1 MFFQI
6 PGFPDLQ
13 FGSLYCIGRNYAK
26 HAAEMN
32 SDVPENPVVFLKPR
46 SSIIFTGENI
56 VIPELTNDVH
66 HEVELV
72 VLIGEKVRNI
82 TPDEADSA
90 IKAYGVGLDM
100 TARDLQSEAKKS
112 GLPWS
117 LAKGFETF
125 APLGTLYPYS
135 KDTDLQNLS
144 IEVEVNEEVRQKGQT
159 SDMIFSV
166 NQIISYISKYFT
178 LYPGDLIY
186 TGTPEGVSAVQKGDQ
201 ITAQLGDGIST
212 LQVHVV

>member
-6 PGFPDLQ
+6 PGYPDLQ

-32 SDVPENPVVFLKPR
+32 SDVPDNPVVFLKPR
-46 SSIIFTGENI
+46 SSIILTGENI

-72 VLIGEKVRNI
+72 VLIGQKARNV
-82 TPDEADSA
+82 TPDEAGSA
-90 IKAYGVGLDM
+90 IKAFGVGLDM
-100 TARDLQSEAKKS
+100 TARDLQAEAKKA

-125 APLGTLYPYS
+125 APLGTLYPYT
-135 KDTDLQNLS
+135 KDLDLQNLS
-144 IEVEVNEEVRQKGQT
+144 IEVQVNAEVRQKGQT

-186 TGTPEGVSAVQKGDQ
+186 TGTPEGVSAVKKGDQ
-201 ITAQLGDGIST
+201 ITATLGEDIST

>member
-6 PGFPDLQ
+6 PGYPDLQ

-82 TPDEADSA
+82 TPDEAGSA
-90 IKAYGVGLDM
+90 IKAFGVGLDM
-100 TARDLQSEAKKS
+100 TARDLQAEAKKA

-135 KDTDLQNLS
+135 EDSDLQNLT
-144 IEVEVNEEVRQKGQT
+144 IEVQVNAEVRQKGQT

-166 NQIISYISKYFT
+166 KDIISYISTYFT

-186 TGTPEGVSAVQKGDQ
+186 TGTPEGVSAVKKGDQ
-201 ITAQLGDGIST
+201 ITATLGEDIST